1 MMHSLLDVALLDS
14 VLVQAA
20 LRALALAVVVGA
32 ALYLF
37 KVRNPHH
44 QLAAWS
50 AVLAGALAMPL
61 LMMWLVVEVPVK
73 EMAIPAGKIAEPLV
87 AAAAPAFG
95 PEVSDAA
102 SNMTSRT
109 ENAAVE
115 SAPFDWSGLVLA
127 LYAGAA
133 GVLLLRLGVGLALTA
148 RIRAAARRVNA
159 PWTGD
164 SDIRVTE
171 AINAPVTV
179 GSTILLPA
187 AFESWPAE
195 KRDAVLL
202 HERAHVRRGDF
213 YVQSLAAVHRAM
225 FWFSPLAW
233 WLHHRLAELAEDA
246 SDDEAAAQVPYRAD
260 YAAVLLDFAQMPAPP
275 RFKLAPLGVAMARPA
290 TVSRRIERVLAEKGL
305 PAFVSRGARAGTA
318 FVVFTLACA
327 AAVTICKVPAQAAA
341 GIDVKQQPV
350 ASAAPAALAAPAA
363 PPAPAP
369 LAAPVAPAA
378 PVGPL
383 RPGIA
388 PIPAIPPV
396 EFDTHADGVMAP
408 PIHADRFSVR
418 VDHPIPSELRD
429 ARKYNPDVNFDAER
443 EIDMDQIRE
452 AISAAKNA
460 GATFDEKLSARIEA
474 AVARAE
480 ARAEAAAARAQE
492 RAGRERQYAAA
503 EPTGPAIRE
512 TRNVESFTGVS
523 FGGAGKVFITVGPKA
538 SVVLEADAA
547 TLGRTRTEV
556 ENGVL
561 KIRAR
566 NDDGFFNGRGDIIAH
581 ITVPELRQARVSG
594 SGDLKVT
601 GLNGG
606 ETELSI
612 SGSGSVEA
620 NGKLKALD
628 LDISGS
634 GSAKMDTLVV
644 DEANVAISG
653 SGTAVVDVRDDLN
666 VRVSGSGSVRY
677 LSQPKDV
684 STSISGSGS
693 VRRRDAT

>member
-1 MMHSLLDVALLDS
+1 MMHSLFGVALLDS
-14 VLVQAA
+14 ILVQAA

-61 LMMWLVVEVPVK
+61 LMMGLVLEVPVE
-73 EMAIPAGKIAEPLV
+73 EMTAPAGRIAEPLIASV
-87 AAAAPAFG
+87 LPAVGPDAPGAAANMMRGAESMADAPA
-95 PEVSDAA
+95 SW
-102 SNMTSRT
+102 
-109 ENAAVE
+109 
-115 SAPFDWSGLVLA
+115 DWSGIAVG
-127 LYAGAA
+127 LYGAVAGL
-133 GVLLLRLGVGLALTA
+133 LLLRLGVGLALTA
-148 RIRAAARRVNA
+148 RIRAGARRIDAAWDDAAWVGA
-159 PWTGD
+159 
-164 SDIRVTE
+164 SDIRVTD
-171 AINAPVTV
+171 AVNAPVTI
-179 GSTILLPA
+179 GSSILLPA
-187 AFESWPAE
+187 DFEGWPVE

-202 HERAHVRRGDF
+202 HERAHVTRGDF
-213 YVQSLAAVHRAM
+213 YVQSLAAVHRAV

-233 WLHHRLAELAEDA
+233 WLHDRLAELAEDA
-246 SDDEAAAQVPYRAD
+246 SDAEAAAQVPYRAD
-260 YAAVLLDFAQMPAPP
+260 YAAVLLDFARIPTPP

-305 PAFVSRGARAGTA
+305 PAFVGRGARAGTA
-318 FVVFTLACA
+318 LVVLMLACA
-327 AAVTICKVPAQAAA
+327 AAVTISKVPAQAAM
-341 GIDVKQQPV
+341 VKPLPVTVPTPV
-350 ASAAPAALAAPAA
+350 AAGEICPEGEAAARPVSPLLPA
-363 PPAPAP
+363 PPIH
-369 LAAPVAPAA
+369 PVAP
-378 PVGPL
+378 L
-383 RPGIA
+383 T
-388 PIPAIPPV
+388 PISAIPPV
-396 EFDTHADGVMAP
+396 E
-408 PIHADRFSVR
+408 I
-418 VDHPIPSELRD
+418 
-429 ARKYNPDVNFDAER
+429 
-443 EIDMDQIRE
+443 
-452 AISAAKNA
+452 
-460 GATFDEKLSARIEA
+460 DEKLAARIEA

-480 ARAEAAAARAQE
+480 ARAEAAAARAQARQDLE
-492 RAGRERQYAAA
+492 RQARERQAREHQYAA
-503 EPTGPAIRE
+503 ETSGPAIRE
-512 TRNVESFTGVS
+512 TRNVETFTGVS

-561 KIRAR
+561 RIRAR
-566 NDDGFFNGRGDIIAH
+566 NDDGFFSGRGDVVAH

-620 NGKLKALD
+620 DGKLKALD

-634 GSAKMDTLVV
+634 GSAKMDGLVV
-644 DEANVAISG
+644 DEASVAISG
-653 SGTAVVDVRDDLN
+653 SGSAVVDVRDDLN

-677 LSQPKDV
+677 LTQPKDV

>member
-1 MMHSLLDVALLDS
+1 MMHSLVDVAFLDS
-14 VLVQAA
+14 MLVQAA

-61 LMMWLVVEVPVK
+61 LLMWLVVEVPVA
-73 EMAIPAGKIAEPLV
+73 EIAALEGRIAAPLAV
-87 AAAAPAFG
+87 LPAFG
-95 PEVSDAA
+95 PDFSGMAA
-102 SNMTSRT
+102 NMTPRAESM
-109 ENAAVE
+109 AVE
-115 SAPFDWSGLVLA
+115 SVAVENMVEEAVPFDGSGLVVV
-127 LYAGAA
+127 LYAGIA
-133 GVLLLRLGVGLALTA
+133 GLLLLRLGVGLALTA
-148 RIRAAARRVNA
+148 RIRAGARRIEA
-159 PWTGD
+159 AWTGET
-164 SDIRVTE
+164 DIRMTDT
-171 AINAPVTV
+171 INAPVTV
-179 GSTILLPA
+179 GSTILLPRD
-187 AFESWPAE
+187 FEDWSAE

-213 YVQSLAAVHRAM
+213 YVQSLAAVHRAV

-233 WLHHRLAELAEDA
+233 WLHERLAELAEDA
-246 SDDEAAAQVPYRAD
+246 SDAEAASQVPYRAD
-260 YAAVLLDFAQMPAPP
+260 YAAVLLDFAQMPTPA
-275 RFKLAPLGVAMARPA
+275 RFKIAPLGVAMARPA

-305 PAFVSRGARAGTA
+305 PTFVSRGARAGTA
-318 FVVFTLACA
+318 FIVFTAACA
-327 AAVTICKVPAQAAA
+327 AAITISKVPAQAAV
-341 GIDVKQQPV
+341 GIDVKPEICLV
-350 ASAAPAALAAPAA
+350 GEASAHPISPQLP
-363 PPAPAP
+363 
-369 LAAPVAPAA
+369 AAPVAPVL
-378 PVGPL
+378 PVSPIRIDGHSVRAD
-383 RPGIA
+383 RPG
-388 PIPAIPPV
+388 
-396 EFDTHADGVMAP
+396 
-408 PIHADRFSVR
+408 
-418 VDHPIPSELRD
+418 
-429 ARKYNPDVNFDAER
+429 
-443 EIDMDQIRE
+443 
-452 AISAAKNA
+452 NA
-460 GATFDEKLSARIEA
+460 GFDEKLSARIEA
-474 AVARAE
+474 AAARAE
-480 ARAEAAAARAQE
+480 ARAAAAAARIL
-492 RAGRERQYAAA
+492 ERQVAESQAAAA
-503 EPTGPAIRE
+503 ERPGPAIRE
-512 TRNVESFTGVS
+512 TRNVEAFTGVS

-547 TLGRTRTEV
+547 SLGRTRTEV

-594 SGDLKVT
+594 SGELKVT

-606 ETELSI
+606 ETELGI

-620 NGKLKALD
+620 DGKLKALD

-634 GSAKMDTLVV
+634 GSAKMDSLVV
-644 DEANVAISG
+644 DQASVAISG
-653 SGTAVVDVRDDLN
+653 SGSAVVDVRDELN